1 MSEEPTVII
10 LKDSIARSTIK
21 AFTSFAMLVGT
32 IWLGVY
38 LQSSAMQ
45 WAGFILSVV
54 FLAKHAQRAMKDDR
68 LTIAQARAKL
78 DELEKGGA
86 A

>member
-1 MSEEPTVII
+1 MSNKPMVII
-10 LKDSIARSTIK
+10 LKDTVARSLIK
-21 AFTSFAMLVGT
+21 TAGVFVMICG
-32 IWLGVY
+32 IIGLGVY

-45 WAGFILSVV
+45 WAGFVLSALVIAG
-54 FLAKHAQRAMKDDR
+54 LTSHLHKDNR